1 MKRLLSVLF
10 ALLLLI
16 GCGACGE
23 DEDALVRVTYLGGE
37 QESVRLSEVQQ
48 NQIFEIL
55 AAQEGKIWSEDLT
68 NCGYDYEIKTQTQ
81 TFLYTPRCGMLTNP
95 DSGCCVVLSQEQS
108 DALHDILGIPHEEVS
123 ARLG

>member
-16 GCGACGE
+16 GCVACGE

-37 QESVRLSEVQQ
+37 QESVRLSQVQQ

-55 AAQEGKIWSEDLT
+55 AAQEEKIWSEDLT

-81 TFLYTPRCGMLTNP
+81 AFLYTPSCGILTNP
-95 DSGCCVVLSQEQS
+95 NSGCCVVLSQEQS

-123 ARLG
+123 TYFP